1 MAGRQR
7 PKGTGSVFRD
17 SRGYWHYR
25 MERGTDFVTGKRLQP
40 IEATGKVKADAKRR
54 FEEKR
59 RRYEQDGWLRT
70 NSVPTLSEY
79 AREWLDRKRPSVNS
93 STLKTLT
100 TCLRHACER
109 MGGMRLCD
117 IRPAHVW
124 DYVSWMV
131 DERRFAPSTVETCLV
146 KLRGLLEAAVD
157 DGLIQ
162 SNPAKKVKAPRRMEE
177 PVRILGRD
185 EPRMLIDAIGV
196 DVRRFSDD
204 SPDDLE
210 MWRLW
215 FELAFAT
222 GMRPG
227 ERRGITVD
235 ELKWYGSVHG
245 IEVRHQLRKERG
257 GERIPDWA
265 VERDLGNGW
274 KLTSLKTSRAHRFV
288 PLSDDLW
295 DRVQARIRRFRIPSD
310 GLLFT
315 LRSGNPISRVTE
327 RDRWVALLDHCGI
340 PRTRVYSMRHWAAT
354 MLAESGASDD
364 LRMAMMGHT
373 SIGMTSHYTHW
384 QPKALAAAMG
394 EAMPAFT
401 DAEAEASDVTIEGVV
416 ED

>member
-17 SRGYWHYR
+17 KRGYWHYR
-25 MERGTDFVTGKRLQP
+25 MERGTDFVTGRRLPP

-54 FEEKR
+54 FEKKCKE
-59 RRYEQDGWLRT
+59 YERTGWTHT
-70 NSVPTLSEY
+70 NSTPTLGEY
-79 AREWLDRKRPSVNS
+79 AKTWMERKRQSVS
-93 STLKTLT
+93 DGTMRLYRYAMS
-100 TCLRHACER
+100 CACER
-109 MGGMRLCD
+109 MGGMKLD
-117 IRPAHVW
+117 EIRPQHVW
-124 DYVSWMV
+124 DYVTWLSG
-131 DERRFAPSTVETCLV
+131 ERGIGPSTIESYLT
-146 KLRGLLEAAVD
+146 KLRCVFESAID
-157 DGLIQ
+157 DGLMQ
-162 SNPAKKVKAPRRMEE
+162 SNPAKRVRPPRDAAKEVRIVGRGDPRR
-177 PVRILGRD
+177 I
-185 EPRMLIDAIGV
+185 IDAIGPG
-196 DVRRFSDD
+196 VRGFSMD

-235 ELKWYGSVHG
+235 ELVRHGSVHG
-245 IEVRHQLRKERG
+245 IEVRHQLRKEAL

-265 VERDLGNGW
+265 VEREWGGGW
-274 KLTSLKTSRAHRFV
+274 YFTVLKTKRAHRFV

-295 DRVQARIRRFRIPSD
+295 DRIQARIRRFRIGSD
-310 GLLFT
+310 GLVFFQ
-315 LRSGNPISRVTE
+315 RNGGPVSHEVEHE
-327 RDRWVALLDHCGI
+327 RWGALLEYCGI
-340 PRTRVYSMRHWAAT
+340 PYTKPYSMRHWAAT